1 MNNATRTMTLAAALW
16 PARGAGSDIFRGL
29 VLAVSGTV
37 FLTISAKFQ
46 IPFWPVPFTL
56 QTLVVATLGMVYG
69 RKLAAATLLLYFGEG
84 AVGLPVFATG
94 GGLLYFAGPTAGY
107 LACLFARRV
116 FAGLACRA
124 RLGAQFFDDNCGDD
138 DCDGGYF
145 RRRRFLAWLF
155 GRIRKSDSGRLVAVY
170 SERDCQDCFGGAF
183 VADLLAQIRTRRA
196 FGRFL
201 IRDGFIRRH
210 FGFASRRSA
219 SAHNAVA
226 FAARLGNRPSPARI
240 RLCDCADCGRFVDNR
255 R

>member
-69 RKLAAATLLLYFGEG
+69 RKLAAATLLLYLGEG

-107 LACLFARRV
+107 LLAFLPAAVLLGWLAERGWGRNFLTTIAAMTIAMAVIFAV
-116 FAGLACRA
+116 GVSWLGYLVGFEKAIAGGLLPFIPSEIVKIVLAALLLPICWRK
-124 RLGAQFFDDNCGDD
+124 
-138 DCDGGYF
+138 
-145 RRRRFLAWLF
+145 F
-155 GRIRKSDSGRLVAVY
+155 GRGERSEDS
-170 SERDCQDCFGGAF
+170 
-183 VADLLAQIRTRRA
+183 
-196 FGRFL
+196 
-201 IRDGFIRRH
+201 
-210 FGFASRRSA
+210 
-219 SAHNAVA
+219 
-226 FAARLGNRPSPARI
+226 
-240 RLCDCADCGRFVDNR
+240 
-255 R
+255 